1 MSEYVVVE
9 SESTDHPDIIDLY
22 VNQILTHEKREH
34 YPSVADGEEGSP
46 IAQML
51 FGAVD
56 GIISLEIYP
65 DYLSIRRES
74 SVSWEQLI
82 DEIRDALRDF
92 FL

>member
-1 MSEYVVVE
+1 
-9 SESTDHPDIIDLY
+9 
-22 VNQILTHEKREH
+22 
-34 YPSVADGEEGSP
+34 
-46 IAQML
+46 ML